1 MRPRQAVIEVFSTFL
16 QFDADR
22 VGGWATDP
30 KLRRSMLSCQAQL
43 PQPETS
49 KDFWVFYWYK
59 LWQTQP
65 DSLAEAHLSA
75 YLQEVCFW
83 TAQKTIASFS
93 TGQYTLSDCFQMA
106 LTRVDKVL
114 KGFNSQT
121 GFSLSN
127 YASVVFRSV
136 LKDILRQ
143 QQEVDIC
150 TNWSLLRKL
159 SQKRLVESLQNA
171 GLTSE
176 TIACYLLAW
185 NCFKTLYVPQQ
196 ATGTRQLP
204 KPDHATWKALVEL
217 YNAERHRQLSPPGPE
232 CSPEMCEKWMMT
244 CARAARAYLY
254 PTLTSI
260 NTPKP
265 GEASGELLDDL
276 PESPQASLLTQLIEQ
291 EEQHEK
297 DSRQSQLYT
306 LLAAALAKL
315 APDAQKI
322 LQMYYGQELT
332 QQQIAEQLAVK
343 QYTVSR
349 RLTKSRE
356 SLLLALA
363 SWSQETLHISLTS
376 DVLNYIS
383 TVLEEWL
390 KVYYSHPPTHR
401 ESPL

>member
-1 MRPRQAVIEVFSTFL
+1 MRSRQTIIEIFSTFL

-65 DSLAEAHLSA
+65 DSLAKAHLSA

-83 TAQKTIASFS
+83 AVQKTIASFS
-93 TGQYTLSDCFQMA
+93 TAQYTLSDCFQMVIA
-106 LTRVDKVL
+106 RVDKVL
-114 KGFNSQT
+114 KGFNPQT

-127 YASVVFRSV
+127 YASAIFSSV

-159 SQKRLVESLQNA
+159 SQKRLVESLQNV
-171 GLTSE
+171 GLSAE

-185 NCFKTLYVPQQ
+185 NCFKTIYVPQQ
-196 ATGTRQLP
+196 ASGTRQLP
-204 KPDHATWKALVEL
+204 KPDSAIWKALVEL
-217 YNAERHRQLSPPGPE
+217 YNAERYKQLSPPGPE
-232 CSPEMCEKWMMT
+232 CSPEMLEKWMIT
-244 CARAARAYLY
+244 CVRAARTYLY
-254 PTLTSI
+254 PTFTSI

-265 GEASGELLDDL
+265 GQASGELLDDL
-276 PESPQASLLTQLIEQ
+276 PESQQASLLTQLIEQ
-291 EEQHEK
+291 EEQRDK
-297 DSRQSQLYT
+297 DSQQSQLST
-306 LLAAALAKL
+306 FLTAALTKL
-315 APDAQKI
+315 APEAQRI

-356 SLLLALA
+356 S
-363 SWSQETLHISLTS
+363 
-376 DVLNYIS
+376 
-383 TVLEEWL
+383 
-390 KVYYSHPPTHR
+390 
-401 ESPL
+401 

>member
-1 MRPRQAVIEVFSTFL
+1 MRPRQAIIEVFSTFL

-30 KLRRSMLSCQAQL
+30 KLRRSMLSCQTRL
-43 PQPETS
+43 PHEPETS

-65 DSLAEAHLSA
+65 DSIAEAHLSA
-75 YLQEVCFW
+75 YLQEACFFS
-83 TAQKTIASFS
+83 AQKTIASLS
-93 TGQYTLSDCFQMA
+93 TAQYTLSDCFQMA
-106 LTRVDKVL
+106 IARVNKVL
-114 KGFNSQT
+114 RGFNPQT
-121 GFSLSN
+121 GFSLN
-127 YASVVFRSV
+127 TYASAVFGSL

-150 TNWSLLRKL
+150 TNWALLRKL
-159 SQKRLVESLQNA
+159 SQKRLVESLQHA
-171 GLTSE
+171 GLSPE
-176 TIACYLLAW
+176 TIACYVLAW

-196 ATGTRQLP
+196 ANGTRRLP
-204 KPDHATWKALVEL
+204 KPDPTTWKALVEL

-232 CSPEMCEKWMMT
+232 CSPEIFEKWMMT

-265 GEASGELLDDL
+265 GQASGELLDDL
-276 PESPQASLLTQLIEQ
+276 PSPQTSLLTQLIEQ
-291 EEQHEK
+291 EEQHDK
-297 DSRQSQLYT
+297 DSQQSQLHSF
-306 LLAAALAKL
+306 LATALTKL

-322 LQMYYGQELT
+322 LQLYYGQELT
-332 QQQIAEQLAVK
+332 QQQIAQQLAVK

-363 SWSQETLHISLTS
+363 TWSKETLHISLTS
-376 DVLNYIS
+376 DVLNYIN

-390 KVYYSHPPTHR
+390 KVYYSHPPAHR

>member
-1 MRPRQAVIEVFSTFL
+1 MRPRQTITEFFSTFL

-30 KLRRSMLSCQAQL
+30 KLRRSMLNCQDRL

-65 DSLAEAHLSA
+65 YSLAEAHLSA

-83 TAQKTIASFS
+83 AAQKTIASFS
-93 TGQYTLSDCFQMA
+93 TAQYTLSDCFQMA
-106 LTRVDKVL
+106 IVRVNKVL
-114 KGFNSQT
+114 KGFNPQT

-159 SQKRLVESLQNA
+159 SQKRLVESLQHA
-171 GLTSE
+171 GLSAE
-176 TIACYLLAW
+176 TVACYLLAW
-185 NCFKTLYVPQQ
+185 NCFKTIYVPLQ

-204 KPDHATWKALVEL
+204 KPDSATWKAIVKL
-217 YNAERHRQLSPPGPE
+217 YNAERYRQLSPPGPE
-232 CSPEMCEKWMMT
+232 CSLEMCEKWMII
-244 CARAARAYLY
+244 CAKAARAYLY
-254 PTLTSI
+254 PTFTSI

-265 GEASGELLDDL
+265 GQASGELLDDL
-276 PESPQASLLTQLIEQ
+276 PELTHTSLLNQLIEQ
-291 EEQHEK
+291 EEQQNK
-297 DSRQSQLYT
+297 DLQQSHLYT
-306 LLAAALAKL
+306 LLAAALTKL
-315 APDAQKI
+315 APEAQRI

-363 SWSQETLHISLTS
+363 GWSNEALHISLTS
-376 DVLNYIS
+376 EVLNNIS

-390 KVYYSHPPTHR
+390 KVYYNHPPAHR